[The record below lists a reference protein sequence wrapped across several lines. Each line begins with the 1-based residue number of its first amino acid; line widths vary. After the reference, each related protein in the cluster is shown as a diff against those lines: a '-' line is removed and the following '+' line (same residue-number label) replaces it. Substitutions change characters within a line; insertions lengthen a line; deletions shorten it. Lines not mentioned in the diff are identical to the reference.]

1 MKTLW
6 LLSVGLVGL
15 FACQEAPPP
24 SGATTVRRDSA
35 GIALVTSAAARSPG
49 WYRVDS
55 VPELDLGGSGD
66 PADEFSGTVIAVE
79 LRDGRI
85 VVANQG
91 TSEVRFYDAKG
102 ARLNTVGRK
111 GSGPGEFE
119 RIASLSVGTGDSLLV
134 FDRSTRRLSVI
145 APTGEIV
152 RSAMIDLG
160 QGNLANTV
168 VGVLPGGRILV
179 SPARSGREPTTSGL
193 VRDSVDLRVVAADG
207 SVTAVGRFPGSE
219 AVLEIKTH
227 NGEVI
232 SVNIA
237 AVPFGRSSRFV
248 AADSLVVVAP
258 SDRYEFDLYGP
269 SGRLQSRIRREYTPE
284 PVTAADLAADLE
296 RAGLPNEEA
305 RARYRKFLATTPV
318 PKTKPAYDRVLPGAD
333 GELWFRDYLG
343 PDHRTRPGRWTVF
356 DREGGWLTTVE
367 LPVGFEP
374 TWIGPDRILGTW
386 LDADDAPR
394 VWGLGAR
401 RSALG
406 IRQ

>member
-6 LLSVGLVGL
+6 LLSVGLAGL

-55 VPELDLGGSGD
+55 VPGLDLGGSGD

-119 RIASLSVGTGDSLLV
+119 QIASLSVGTGDSLLV

-219 AVLEIKTH
+219 AVLQIETQ
-227 NGEVI
+227 NGQVI

-248 AADSLVVVAP
+248 AVDSLVVVAP
-258 SDRYEFDLYGP
+258 SDRYEFDVYSP
-269 SGRLQSRIRREYTPE
+269 SGRMISRIRRAHAPE
-284 PVTAADLAADLE
+284 PVTAADLGADLE

-406 IRQ
+406 TRP